1 ERDVGPGT
9 ALATGWTIPP
19 NTATDCVLLPVI
31 KGGRVVNLGDLPL
44 QGQTITPTCNPALL
58 STATVPNPA
67 NTYFNQLGCSIS
79 HGVATDAQHAT
90 TYLFTAGIKGGLFNM
105 ALSNVGT
112 PRLGGDA
119 GKVNG
124 PQSYYADIPE
134 GNKLTNPGVSPDGM
148 FAVA

>member
-44 QGQTITPTCNPALL
+44 QGETITPTCNPALL

-79 HGVATDAQHAT
+79 HGVANTANNAT
-90 TYLFTAGIKGGLFNM
+90 TYLFAAGIKGGLFAI
-105 ALSNVGT
+105 ALNNVT
-112 PRLGGDA
+112 NPRVGGDA
-119 GKVNG
+119 GKING
-124 PQSYYADIPE
+124 VQNY
-134 GNKLTNPGVSPDGM
+134 
-148 FAVA
+148 